1 MADNILIRG
10 LQEFLTKSLD
20 KSEITKSF
28 EKLNKILENY
38 LHKEELQKEEE
49 KPREII
55 KFYYFSSEV
64 TKNKTSSS
72 LPTQSGRMDFINST
86 IYNIYRSD
94 DNSVIGETAAFYN
107 KVPGKLSNRVFY
119 NKTYITSF
127 LRGNIINGFASTIF
141 DKDEK
146 KFIFPKGTIEML
158 DFNGNKVRIEKLS
171 DDLTTPDKVHYKISF
186 FD

>member
-1 MADNILIRG
+1 MADNSLIRG

-55 KFYYFSSEV
+55 KFYYLSSDV
-64 TKNKTSSS
+64 SKNKTSSS
-72 LPTQSGRMDFINST
+72 LSTQGRMDFTNST
-86 IYNIYRSD
+86 LYNIYRSD
-94 DNSVIGETAAFYN
+94 DNSIIGETAAFYN
-107 KVPGKLSNRVFY
+107 KVPGNLSNRFFY
-119 NKTYITSF
+119 NKTYTTSF
-127 LRGNIINGFASTIF
+127 LRGNIINGFASAIF

-146 KFIFPKGTIEML
+146 KFIFPKGTIEMF
-158 DFNGNKVRIEKLS
+158 DFNGNKVRIKKLS
-171 DDLTTPDKVHYKISF
+171 DDLTTPDKIHYQISF